1 MPQPASSWD
10 DVLAGVA
17 DAGQQEQDTATA
29 GAGAIEK
36 PSAGS
41 WWKVP
46 AYLGSKV
53 LSGAEGML
61 GLPGTV
67 LGAADDLQGRAYN
80 ALVPWGIKSGTTE
93 AANFNQQSRAQA
105 PFLNASQMQAG
116 TDALGITN
124 NKKLEEGRGLTTR
137 LVGGAAE
144 ALPAAGVDLATGGA
158 LTPALATAG
167 AAGLTAQTAHEF
179 APGSSWAPLL
189 AGIAG
194 GYGAGKITENITK
207 ALDYRA
213 LGKAVKST
221 ADEAAAA
228 DLSLQQLRDAKTP
241 AGYKADDLFRDRV
254 GASEADLNLFNAKA
268 VAGRD
273 TIHKTLDS
281 QIEGVAGTLAPS
293 QTLEDAGE
301 AAQAGARTWL
311 GTTLPKK
318 ISALWAPVDKA
329 IPADTLVDLKNFRNA
344 LSAINKSAGELEPL
358 AGSVKPRTPAVWEK
372 ALGDIDE
379 DLEAGGKVAKQFTW
393 QDVAKF
399 RTALGDAMSNPSVL
413 KDVGQQNLSRLYATL
428 TGDMKAAAKANGAE
442 DLFNA
447 ANTGSTKLYGTA
459 ETTFGKLVRNKV
471 PEPTDPMPGKSVDSL
486 LRAGQR
492 DSSDL
497 SALREEVP
505 EIADHLAA
513 VALRTPGQ
521 WSKLSAD
528 SKAALI
534 PDAEKRSLIDFSLK
548 AKDDAASAADDAMAT
563 AKANHKENIKLAA
576 AEKTGTKRGLELGF
590 QSARTAAEAAAA
602 RAKSTAE
609 AYKAASTS
617 QPNIT
622 GAFRDFMHG
631 AVGGGVG
638 HSVISYGGDMLNAL
652 GVHTDMSPRSAAVL
666 GATLGYLVP
675 KIASGSKNMLVDAAT
690 NPASRRATAVGAT
703 AGSFW
708 QPQPT
713 DSSNSLTGR

>member
-1 MPQPASSWD
+1 MADKWD
-10 DVLAGVA
+10 GFLEGISDT
-17 DAGQQEQDTATA
+17 GQQDQAVATA
-29 GAGAIEK
+29 GQGAIEK
-36 PSAGS
+36 PASGS

-46 AYLGSKV
+46 AYLGSKAIEG
-53 LSGAEGML
+53 GAGML
-61 GLPGTV
+61 GLPGTLLEATGTSEFTGGLPTSSDV
-67 LGAADDLQGRAYN
+67 IGLTNKLG
-80 ALVPWGIKSGTTE
+80 V
-93 AANFNQQSRAQA
+93 
-105 PFLNASQMQAG
+105 
-116 TDALGITN
+116 TN
-124 NKKLEEGRGLTTR
+124 NPALSEGRSTLTR
-137 LVGGAAE
+137 LIGGSVE
-144 ALPAAGVDLATGGA
+144 ALPAAALDVATGGT

-167 AAGLTAQTAHEF
+167 GAGLAAETAHEL

-194 GYGAGKITENITK
+194 GYGAGKITQNIK
-207 ALDYRA
+207 SALDYRA

-281 QIEGVAGTLAPS
+281 QIEGVASTLAPS

-301 AAQAGARTWL
+301 AAQAGARAWL

-329 IPADTLVDLKNFRNA
+329 IPADTPVNISGFRDA
-344 LSAINKSAGELEPL
+344 LNKINNSAGELEPL
-358 AGSVKPRTPAVWEK
+358 ATLGKPKTPSVWEK
-372 ALGDIDE
+372 LLGDMDE
-379 DLEAGGKVAKQFTW
+379 DLASGGKVEKNFTW
-393 QDVAKF
+393 KDVAKF
-399 RTALGDAMSNPSVL
+399 RTALGDMMSNPAVI
-413 KDVGQQNLSRLYATL
+413 KDIGSKNLSQLYARL
-428 TGDMKAAAKANGAE
+428 TGDMSTAAKAVGAE
-442 DLFNA
+442 DLFSA
-447 ANTGSTKLYGTA
+447 ANAGSTKLYGTA
-459 ETTFGKLVRNKV
+459 ESTFGKLVKNKV
-471 PEPTDPMPGKSVDSL
+471 PEPTDPLPGKSVDSL
-486 LRAGQR
+486 LRAGAK

-497 SALREEVP
+497 AALREEVP
-505 EIADHLAA
+505 QVADNIAA
-513 VALRTPGQ
+513 VTIRTPGQ

-548 AKDDAASAADDAMAT
+548 AKDDATAAADDAMAT
-563 AKANHKENIKLAA
+563 AKTNHKENIKLAA

-590 QSARTAAEAAAA
+590 QGARTASEAAAA